1 MAHEIRVLASSAV
14 SLYLLYWSFLKLSSL
29 RFSSV
34 CSGVDSPCFA
44 LTRQASIFSYISCY
58 TSYRFTIRA
67 CCLLPVPWDGLS
79 HCCFAEYFEVPAGF
93 LTFLLR
99 IINRPWLVVHCFVG
113 NDLFLQLEVWRK
125 DNCCLSLSETF
136 ETQSLTGTGKVDK
149 T

>member
-1 MAHEIRVLASSAV
+1 MWTARVL
-14 SLYLLYWSFLKLSSL
+14 LLPDKHQSFLT
-29 RFSSV
+29 
-34 CSGVDSPCFA
+34 SPAILLICV
-44 LTRQASIFSYISCY
+44 
-58 TSYRFTIRA
+58 TIRA

-93 LTFLLR
+93 LTFVLR